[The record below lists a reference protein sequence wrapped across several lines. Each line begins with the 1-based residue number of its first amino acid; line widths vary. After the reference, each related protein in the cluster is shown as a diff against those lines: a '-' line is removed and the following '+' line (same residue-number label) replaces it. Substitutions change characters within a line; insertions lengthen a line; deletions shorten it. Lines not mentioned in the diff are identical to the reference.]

1 MAYKKYK
8 VSYKYNLEVYWSLL
22 KKYKGLAIFLLFIV
36 LVMESITLVDKFLFK
51 SIIDNGTEYLSGKL
65 ELQSYVYILLII
77 LGIFVSKMIINTIGK
92 WLYIHF
98 INIIESK
105 LIIDLKQKFFN
116 HLIYL
121 SYNFHTTHKTGSLI
135 SRLSRGSGAIERM
148 TDFLIFNA
156 APFLFQIMVASASL
170 IYFDWATSI
179 VVLVTVIIFVTYGL
193 LVQNIQGKAN
203 MKLNQRE
210 DIEKA
215 NISDIF
221 TNIESIKYFGK
232 EASIKKKFEKLSDET
247 RKALLKHWNYYRW
260 LDAGQSMIIALG
272 ALVLV
277 YVSVLRLLDHK
288 LTIGTLVFIY
298 SVYGGLSGYLFGF
311 VGGIRGFYRSIADF
325 DPLFKYGLIENEI
338 KDKPDAKYLEIK
350 EGMIEFKN
358 VSFKYNKRKIFN
370 NFNLRINPGEKVAIV
385 GHSGS
390 GKTTLIR
397 LLYRLYD
404 VESGSISIDGINLK
418 DFKQESLRSELS
430 IVPQECV
437 LFDDTIYNN
446 VLFSNPKASR
456 SQVFEAMRFAQ
467 LDNIIKLFPKKENT
481 VVGERGVKLSGGE
494 KQRVSISRAV
504 LANKKIIILDEATS
518 SLDSQTEYDIKQDLE
533 KLLQNRTSIIIAHRL
548 STIMKSDRIV
558 VLDKGKIVQIG
569 SHNELINQEGIYKKL
584 WTLQKGGYIN

>member
-8 VSYKYNLEVYWSLL
+8 VSYKYNLSVYWSLL
-22 KKYKGLAIFLLFIV
+22 KKYKRIAIFLLFIV

-51 SIIDNGTEYLSGKL
+51 SIVDNGTDYLSGKL
-65 ELQSYVYILLII
+65 ELQPYVSILLII
-77 LGIFVSKMIINTIGK
+77 LGIFILKIILNTIGK
-92 WLYIHF
+92 WLYIHC

-156 APFLFQIMVASASL
+156 APFLFQIIVASASL

-179 VVLVTVIIFVTYGL
+179 VVLVTVIVFITYGL
-193 LVQNIQGKAN
+193 WMQNMQGNAN

-232 EASIKKKFEKLSDET
+232 ESSIKKKFEKLTDET
-247 RKALLKHWNYYRW
+247 RKALLNHWNYYRW
-260 LDAGQSMIIALG
+260 MDAGQSMIIALG

-338 KDKPDAKYLEIK
+338 KDKPNAKDLEIK
-350 EGMIEFKN
+350 DGVIEFKN

-370 NFNLRINPGEKVAIV
+370 NFSLKINSGEKVAIV
-385 GHSGS
+385 GSSGS

-397 LLYRLYD
+397 LLYRFYD
-404 VESGSISIDGINLK
+404 VNSGDIFIDGTNLK
-418 DFKQESLRSELS
+418 DLKQESLRSELS

-446 VLFSNPKASR
+446 VLFSNSKSSK
-456 SQVFEAMRFAQ
+456 SQVFEAMKFAQ
-467 LDNIIKLFPKKENT
+467 LDQIIKLFPKKENT
-481 VVGERGVKLSGGE
+481 IVGERGVKLSGGE
-494 KQRVSISRAV
+494 KQRVSISRAI
-504 LANKKIIILDEATS
+504 LANKKIVILDEATS
-518 SLDSQTEYDIKQDLE
+518 SLDSQTEFDIKQDLE

-548 STIMKSDRIV
+548 STIMRSDRIV
-558 VLDKGKIVQIG
+558 VLDKGKIAQIG
-569 SHNELINQEGIYKKL
+569 SHNELINKEGVYKKL